1 MKDFND
7 NLIMGEG
14 KKTVD
19 SVHWL
24 TAASEKVLLVI
35 IGIATCVAS
44 LQYLYQMYLL
54 QEVLLADLFML
65 FIFTEILAMVAAF
78 YSSKRIPVT
87 LPIIIAITALCRLI
101 VMQNKDMDALIIIA
115 EASAVLILAGAA
127 YLMSLKDKLSLEKL
141 KDQRD

>member
-1 MKDFND
+1 
-7 NLIMGEG
+7 MGEE
-14 KKTVD
+14 KKSVD
-19 SVHWL
+19 SIHWL

-35 IGIATCVAS
+35 IGVATCLAS
-44 LQYLYQMYLL
+44 LQYLYQMYLA
-54 QEVLLADLFML
+54 QGIVLADLFML

-101 VMQNKDMDALIIIA
+101 VMQNKEMDALIIIA
-115 EASAVLILAGAA
+115 EASAVFILAGAA

-141 KDQRD
+141 KNHRD

>member
-1 MKDFND
+1 M
-7 NLIMGEG
+7 EEE
-14 KKTVD
+14 KKSVD
-19 SVHWL
+19 GVHWL
-24 TAASEKVLLVI
+24 TAASEKVLLVV
-35 IGIATCVAS
+35 IGIATCIAS

-54 QEVLLADLFML
+54 QEIVLADLFML

-141 KDQRD
+141 RDQRD

>member
-1 MKDFND
+1 
-7 NLIMGEG
+7 MGEE
-14 KKTVD
+14 KKSID

-24 TAASEKVLLVI
+24 TAASEKVLLVV
-35 IGIATCVAS
+35 IGVATCLAS
-44 LQYLYQMYLL
+44 LQYLYQMYLA
-54 QEVLLADLFML
+54 QEIMLADLFML

-101 VMQNKDMDALIIIA
+101 VMQNKEMDALIIIA

-141 KDQRD
+141 KDHRD

>member
-1 MKDFND
+1 
-7 NLIMGEG
+7 MGEE
-14 KKTVD
+14 KKSVD
-19 SVHWL
+19 GVHWL

-54 QEVLLADLFML
+54 QEIVLADLFML

-115 EASAVLILAGAA
+115 EATAVLILAGAA

-141 KDQRD
+141 RDQRD

>member
-1 MKDFND
+1 MS
-7 NLIMGEG
+7 EE
-14 KKTVD
+14 KKSVD

-35 IGIATCVAS
+35 IGIATCIAS
-44 LQYLYQMYLL
+44 LQYLFQMYLL
-54 QEVLLADLFML
+54 QEIILADLFML

-141 KDQRD
+141 RDQRD

>member
-1 MKDFND
+1 M
-7 NLIMGEG
+7 EEE
-14 KKTVD
+14 KKSVD
-19 SVHWL
+19 GVHWL

-35 IGIATCVAS
+35 IGIATCIAS

-54 QEVLLADLFML
+54 QEIILADLFML

-141 KDQRD
+141 RDQRD

>member
-1 MKDFND
+1 
-7 NLIMGEG
+7 MGEE
-14 KKTVD
+14 KKSVD

-35 IGIATCVAS
+35 IGLATCLAS

-54 QEVLLADLFML
+54 QEIVLADLFML

-115 EASAVLILAGAA
+115 EAGAVLILAGAA

-141 KDQRD
+141 KNQRD

>member
-1 MKDFND
+1 M
-7 NLIMGEG
+7 EEE
-14 KKTVD
+14 KKSVD
-19 SVHWL
+19 GVHWL
-24 TAASEKVLLVI
+24 TAASEKVLLVV

-54 QEVLLADLFML
+54 QEIVLADLFML

-127 YLMSLKDKLSLEKL
+127 YLMSLKDKLSLEKIRN
-141 KDQRD
+141 QRD

>member
-1 MKDFND
+1 M
-7 NLIMGEG
+7 MGEE
-14 KKTVD
+14 KKSVD
-19 SVHWL
+19 GVHWL

-35 IGIATCVAS
+35 IGIATCLAS

-54 QEVLLADLFML
+54 QEIVLADLFML

-115 EASAVLILAGAA
+115 EATAVLILAGAA

-141 KDQRD
+141 RDQRD

>member
-54 QEVLLADLFML
+54 QEIVLADLFML

-101 VMQNKDMDALIIIA
+101 VMQNKDMHALIIIA

>member
-1 MKDFND
+1 
-7 NLIMGEG
+7 MGEER
-14 KKTVD
+14 KSVD
-19 SVHWL
+19 GVHWL

-54 QEVLLADLFML
+54 QEIILADLFML

-115 EASAVLILAGAA
+115 EATAVLILAGAA

-141 KDQRD
+141 RDQRD

>member
-1 MKDFND
+1 MREEYKSFDQFHCV
-7 NLIMGEG
+7 
-14 KKTVD
+14 TV
-19 SVHWL
+19 
-24 TAASEKVLLVI
+24 AREKVLLAI
-35 IGIATCVAS
+35 IGIATCVAA
-44 LQYLYQMYLL
+44 LQHLYQMYLV
-54 QEVLLADLFML
+54 QEIVLADLFML

-101 VMQNKDMDALIIIA
+101 VMQNKDMDTLIIIA

-141 KDQRD
+141 RDQRD

>member
-1 MKDFND
+1 MS
-7 NLIMGEG
+7 EE
-14 KKTVD
+14 KKSVD

-24 TAASEKVLLVI
+24 PAASAKVLLVV
-35 IGIATCVAS
+35 IGIATCIAS
-44 LQYLYQMYLL
+44 LQYLFQMYLL
-54 QEVLLADLFML
+54 QEIVLADLFML

-141 KDQRD
+141 RDQRD